1 MFILV
6 VSLVAMSYQP
16 VLADTAALA
25 SVTPVSTTR
34 QTAATPSVAGVDK
47 VVATNVATTI
57 AESANLPVANNVASL
72 SQSLS
77 VENSFTQ
84 TSANTISKPQIIQP
98 TTDNRAIKK
107 YKVVAGDTVPALA
120 QKFNISA
127 QTIKWVNNLTS
138 DALEPGKELIILPT
152 NGILYTVKDGDT
164 LDGIAAK
171 YKANK
176 EQLTLFNDL
185 ELTTS
190 LTKGRQ
196 LIIPDGSLPTEEQPG
211 YVAPQAAN
219 SWRSST
225 SNGYSNSAASSN
237 GTGSYGAAVG
247 SARAWTGGG
256 DGGGY
261 AWGNC
266 TFYAY
271 ERRLQLG
278 RPVGRQWGNA
288 ATWASYA
295 RASGYGVGRTPAVGA
310 VMQNGGGYGHVAI
323 VESVNPGVSVIISEM
338 NGYRWG
344 GGFNRV
350 GTGAI
355 PWNEAVGGRYQYI
368 Y

>member
-1 MFILV
+1 M
-6 VSLVAMSYQP
+6 VAMSYQP
-16 VLADTAALA
+16 VLADTTALA
-25 SVTPVSTTR
+25 SVTPTNATR
-34 QTAATPSVAGVDK
+34 QTAATPSVTGVDK
-47 VVATNVATTI
+47 VVATNVATSI
-57 AESANLPVANNVASL
+57 AESASLPVANNVASL

-98 TTDNRAIKK
+98 TTDNRTIKR
-107 YKVVAGDTVPALA
+107 YKAVAGDTVPSLA
-120 QKFNISA
+120 QKFNISV

-164 LDGIAAK
+164 LDSIASK

-196 LIIPDGSLPTEEQPG
+196 LIVPDGSLPVEEQPG
-211 YVAPQAAN
+211 YVAPRAA
-219 SWRSST
+219 SPWRSSANNN
-225 SNGYSNSAASSN
+225 SYS
-237 GTGSYGAAVG
+237 GTGSYGVAAG
-247 SARAWTGGG
+247 TARPWTGGG

-295 RASGYGVGRTPAVGA
+295 RASGYSVGMTPAVGA

-323 VESVNPGVSVIISEM
+323 VESVNPGVSVTISEM
-338 NGYRWG
+338 NGFRWG

-350 GTGAI
+350 GFGNI